1 MLNNHIPI
9 SEQNGYGMV
18 QVEYSNEGKLI
29 LFVLSLSL
37 YLHCYLFIYYYFFL
51 VLNEFKLQIM
61 NTVSTMKH
69 DLDLI
74 TNRVAR
80 IEIKLNEVIYIF
92 INRHEKHVN
101 KSLIILK

>member
-9 SEQNGYGMV
+9 SQQNGYGVV
-18 QVEYSNEGKLI
+18 QIEYSNESKLI
-29 LFVLSLSL
+29 LFILSLSL
-37 YLHCYLFIYYYFFL
+37 YLHYLFFV

-92 INRHEKHVN
+92 IYQYD
-101 KSLIILK
+101 